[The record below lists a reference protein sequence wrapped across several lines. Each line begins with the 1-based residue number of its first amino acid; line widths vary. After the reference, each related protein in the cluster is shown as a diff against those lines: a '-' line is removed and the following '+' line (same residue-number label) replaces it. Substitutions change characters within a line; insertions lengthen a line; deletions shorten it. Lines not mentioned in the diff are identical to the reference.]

1 MKVKQFIEEE
11 ITAENL
17 PEKLVREL
25 FYLAMEI
32 NTVGKYYCF
41 FHLSP
46 HVSAVGFHITS
57 ANDYEKILYNELGAY
72 YKNKNFISEEEVIAK
87 LTEAKKILLAFLQ
100 NDLGRQVCDRAN

>member
-32 NTVGKYYCF
+32 SRAGKYYCF
-41 FHLSP
+41 FHFFP
-46 HVSAVGFHITS
+46 HVSAVGFYITP
-57 ANDYEKILYNELGAY
+57 ANDYKKILYSELGAC
-72 YKNKNFISEEEVIAK
+72 YKSKNFISEKEVIAQ
-87 LTEAKKILLAFLQ
+87 LTEAKKILLAYLN
-100 NDLGRQVCDRAN
+100 NDLGRQVCDRED